1 MAMAPH
7 SYSTIS
13 APSPQDT
20 TIGQELR
27 LVTSQKL
34 RLEKEPGLPDR
45 EWLLELAHTLQTT
58 LDVERLIELFSAQV
72 NYVLSGIGVE
82 YWGYKGDICASFGE
96 SYEHACAYNLVL
108 EESNLGTVTFSRP
121 QPFTQSIRAIIENAL
136 CSLVYPL
143 RNSLL
148 HRDALKAATRDPLT
162 GVNNR
167 MSLNTILKREVDLS
181 HRHGNPLSIIMLDA
195 DQFKA
200 VNDIHGHLVGDTA
213 LKALAGC
220 IKATVRDSDI
230 VFRYGGEEFLIVLSS
245 TDIAGA
251 SLLAERLRS
260 AVQDLTIQ
268 SEEICIKITVSLG
281 VANLKE
287 EDDSIRLLQ
296 RADRALYE
304 AKSTGR
310 NGVTSSAG
318 HESEA
323 IVPNDVRVSPAPS
336 S

>member
-1 MAMAPH
+1 MTPH
-7 SYSTIS
+7 SYSIIS
-13 APSPQDT
+13 VPNSQAT
-20 TIGQELR
+20 TSGQELR

-45 EWLLELAHTLQTT
+45 EWLLDLAHALQTT
-58 LDVERLIELFSAQV
+58 LDTEKLIELFAGQV
-72 NYVLSGIGVE
+72 SNVLTGISVE

-108 EESNLGTVTFSRP
+108 EEANLGTVSFSRP

-143 RNSLL
+143 RNALL
-148 HRDALKAATRDPLT
+148 YQDALKVATRDPLT

-167 MSLNTILKREVDLS
+167 MSLTTILKREVDLS
-181 HRHGNPLSIIMLDA
+181 HRHGSSLSIIMLDA

-200 VNDIHGHLVGDTA
+200 VNDVHGHLVGDTA

-230 VFRYGGEEFLIVLSS
+230 VFRYGGEEFLVILSN

-251 SLLAERLRS
+251 SFLAERLRS
-260 AVQDLTIQ
+260 AVQDLTIGG
-268 SEEICIKITVSLG
+268 EETSIRITVSLG
-281 VANLKE
+281 VATLDAG
-287 EDDSIRLLQ
+287 DDSIRLLQ
-296 RADRALYE
+296 KADRAMYQ
-304 AKSTGR
+304 AKSAGR
-310 NGVTSSAG
+310 NGVTSSVG
-318 HESEA
+318 YESTA
-323 IVPNDVRVSPAPS
+323 IVPQSIVTPVRS

>member
-1 MAMAPH
+1 MAPH
-7 SYSTIS
+7 SYSIIS
-13 APSPQDT
+13 VPTPPAT
-20 TIGQELR
+20 TIGQELK

-45 EWLLELAHTLQTT
+45 EWLLDLTHALQTT
-58 LDVERLIELFSAQV
+58 LDVEKLIELFAAQV
-72 NYVLSGIGVE
+72 SYVLSGIGVE
-82 YWGYKGDICASFGE
+82 YWGYKGDVCVSFGE

-108 EESNLGTVTFSRP
+108 DESNLGTVTFSRP

-143 RNSLL
+143 HNSLL
-148 HRDALKAATRDPLT
+148 YHDALKAATRDPLT

-181 HRHGNPLSIIMLDA
+181 HRHGNPVSIIMLDA

-200 VNDIHGHLVGDTA
+200 VNDAHGHFVGDSA

-245 TDIAGA
+245 TEIAGA
-251 SLLAERLRS
+251 SFLAERLRS
-260 AVQDLTIQ
+260 AVQDLTIRCEDI
-268 SEEICIKITVSLG
+268 SVKITVSLG
-281 VANLKE
+281 VATLE
-287 EDDSIRLLQ
+287 AGEDSIRLLQ
-296 RADRALYE
+296 KADRALYE
-304 AKSTGR
+304 AKSNGR
-310 NGVTSSAG
+310 NGVTSSARYKSDPG
-318 HESEA
+318 GPQDTGVIPDH
-323 IVPNDVRVSPAPS
+323 S